1 MMLVSGWCLG
11 QSIPVIYLQSSL
23 VFIQH
28 CQIIVEYG
36 WNQLH
41 EDLEVVRD
49 VKLLLNEGDEVNNPF
64 DNNHGTAVLGEMV
77 GTPNTFG
84 VKGISHGAKARMAPE
99 NTKNLGSNRAN
110 AIILAVNDGKAGD
123 IILLVRVRCKNYRL
137 FSSISFFGTICS

>member
-1 MMLVSGWCLG
+1 M
-11 QSIPVIYLQSSL
+11 SSC
-23 VFIQH
+23 H

-77 GTPNTFG
+77 GTLNTFG
-84 VKGISHGAKARMAPE
+84 VKGISHGAKARLAPE
-99 NTKNLGSNRAN
+99 KTKVLGNNRGN
-110 AIILAVNDGKAGD
+110 AILLALNDGKAGD
-123 IILLVRVRCKNYRL
+123 IILLVRRMQH
-137 FSSISFFGTICS
+137 